1 MEKALAHHKIDT
13 RKSSHRRCVKKAI
26 KGGKTHIQNKRLV
39 GTGEKK
45 MERVESERKEN
56 ERERRMRERIL
67 N

>member
-26 KGGKTHIQNKRLV
+26 KGGKTQNKRLV

-45 MERVESERKEN
+45 MERVEN
-56 ERERRMRERIL
+56 EREWKMREREDT
-67 N
+67 

>member
-1 MEKALAHHKIDT
+1 MEKVLAYHKIDT

-26 KGGKTHIQNKRLV
+26 KGGKTQNKRLV

-56 ERERRMRERIL
+56 EREWRMRERIL